1 MRATATAK
9 YLRTG
14 NRKVGIVLELIR
26 GKKVEEALQVL
37 RFCPVDSAQM
47 VDKALR
53 SAIANANQGESRLNV
68 EAARVVECRANYG
81 GTVRFAKRFMPRAM
95 GRASAIRKR
104 MCHLTIIVDDQ
115 ATANK
120 AKPAKKANT
129 AK

>member
-37 RFCPVDSAQM
+37 RFCSVDSAQM

-53 SAIANANQGESRLNV
+53 SAIANANQGETRLNV
-68 EAARVVECRANYG
+68 EAARVV
-81 GTVRFAKRFMPRAM
+81 
-95 GRASAIRKR
+95 
-104 MCHLTIIVDDQ
+104 
-115 ATANK
+115 
-120 AKPAKKANT
+120 
-129 AK
+129 